1 MYKGSEENFTEVVEA
16 SLRDELVLEIVDGRA
31 KWKSERMQLLDLW
44 KYNQSIIGIPL
55 QSSQP
60 YPVVLFEYS
69 FTPEYPSKPIWKL
82 PLQFTPEHYNVLTE
96 VMGC

>member
-1 MYKGSEENFTEVVEA
+1 M
-16 SLRDELVLEIVDGRA
+16 RDELVLEIVDGRA

-44 KYNQSIIGIPL
+44 RYNQHIIGIPL

-69 FTPEYPSKPIWKL
+69 FTPEHIDRPIWNLSL
-82 PLQFTPEHYNVLTE
+82 PFTPENYNVLTE
-96 VMGC
+96 VMGCDSHH